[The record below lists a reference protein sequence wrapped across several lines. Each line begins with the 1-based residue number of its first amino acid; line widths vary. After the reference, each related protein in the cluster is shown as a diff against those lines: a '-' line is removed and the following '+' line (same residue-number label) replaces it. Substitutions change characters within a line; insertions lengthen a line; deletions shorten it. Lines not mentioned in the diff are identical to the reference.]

1 MSAIKCIL
9 TDIEGTTSSVSFVYD
24 VLFPYFRAHIHE
36 AKDLNANQINPI
48 FTATKEQAA
57 KEGIVINSIDE
68 CLELLKTW
76 SLEDRKFA
84 PLKTLQGYIWQ
95 KGYESGKI
103 KGHVYE
109 DVLDAL
115 DEWAEDDLIL
125 AVYSS
130 GSVQAQKL
138 IFGYSERGDLT
149 PYFSYYFDTKMGGK
163 KEARSY
169 ENIAQEMDLEPY
181 EVLFLSDVP
190 EELRAARE
198 AGMEVVQLVREGTKP
213 SPHFDNVDDFSQI
226 TY

>member
-24 VLFPYFRAHIHE
+24 VLFPYFREHMHE
-36 AKDLNANQINPI
+36 AKDLSSNLINPI

-57 KEGIVINSIDE
+57 KEGLNINSIDE
-68 CLELLKTW
+68 CLDLLKAW

-84 PLKTLQGYIWQ
+84 PLKTLQGYIWK
-95 KGYESGKI
+95 KGYEEGKI

-109 DVLDAL
+109 DVVDAL
-115 DEWAEDDLIL
+115 DEWYEDGLTL

-138 IFGYSERGDLT
+138 IFAYSEHGDLT
-149 PYFSYYFDTKMGGK
+149 PYFTYYFDTKMGGK
-163 KEARSY
+163 REARSY
-169 ENIAQEMDLEPY
+169 ENIAQEMELEPF
-181 EVLFLSDVP
+181 EILFLSDVP

-198 AGMEVVQLVREGTKP
+198 AGMEVVQLVREGTKA
-213 SPHFDNVDDFSQI
+213 SSHFDNVDDFSQI

>member
-24 VLFPYFRAHIHE
+24 VLFPYFRDHMYE
-36 AKDLNANQINPI
+36 AKDLSSNLINPI

-57 KEGIVINSIDE
+57 KEGININSIEE
-68 CLELLKTW
+68 CLDLLNTW

-84 PLKTLQGYIWQ
+84 PLKTLQGYIWK
-95 KGYESGKI
+95 KGYEEGKI

-109 DVLDAL
+109 DVVDAL
-115 DEWAEDDLIL
+115 DEWYEDGLIL

-138 IFGYSERGDLT
+138 IFGYSEHGDLT
-149 PYFSYYFDTKMGGK
+149 PYFSHYFDTKMGGK
-163 KEARSY
+163 KESRSY
-169 ENIAQEMDLEPY
+169 ENIAQEMELEPF
-181 EVLFLSDVP
+181 EILFLSDVP

-198 AGMEVVQLVREGTKP
+198 AGMEVVQLVREGTKA
-213 SPHFDNVDDFSQI
+213 SSHFDNVDDFSQI

>member
-24 VLFPYFRAHIHE
+24 VLFPYFRTHIHE
-36 AKDLNANQINPI
+36 AKDLSPNQINPI
-48 FTATKEQAA
+48 YTATKEQAA
-57 KEGIVINSIDE
+57 KEGITINSIDE
-68 CLELLKTW
+68 CLDLLKTW
-76 SLEDRKFA
+76 SIEDRKFA

-109 DVLDAL
+109 DVVDAL
-115 DEWAEDDLIL
+115 VEWSEDGLTL

-138 IFGYSERGDLT
+138 IFGYSEHGDLT
-149 PYFSYYFDTKMGGK
+149 PYFSRYFDTKMGGK

-169 ENIAQEMDLEPY
+169 ENIAQELNLEPY
-181 EVLFLSDVP
+181 EILFLSDVP
-190 EELRAARE
+190 EELRASRE

-213 SPHFDNVDDFSQI
+213 SSHFDNVDDFSQI

>member
-24 VLFPYFRAHIHE
+24 VLFPYFRTHIQE
-36 AKDLNANQINPI
+36 AKDLSPNQINPI
-48 FTATKEQAA
+48 YTATKEQAA
-57 KEGIVINSIDE
+57 KEGITINSIDE
-68 CLELLKTW
+68 CLDLLKIW
-76 SLEDRKFA
+76 STEDRKFA

-109 DVLDAL
+109 DVVDAL
-115 DEWAEDDLIL
+115 DEWSDDGLTL

-138 IFGYSERGDLT
+138 IFGYSEHGDLT
-149 PYFSYYFDTKMGGK
+149 PYFSHYFDTKMGGK

-169 ENIAQEMDLEPY
+169 ENIAQELNLEPY
-181 EVLFLSDVP
+181 EILFLSDVP

-198 AGMEVVQLVREGTKP
+198 AGMEVVQLVREGTKA
-213 SPHFDNVDDFSQI
+213 SSHFDNVDDFSQI